1 MMIMFTATAFI
12 EFDGP
17 EAVEKAIKMAED
29 ARIGGK
35 KLHVCKFEL
44 RGARRS
50 EKKKQPESENEGDS
64 EDSND

>member
-1 MMIMFTATAFI
+1 MVMFTATAFI
-12 EFDGP
+12 EFDCPG
-17 EAVEKAIKMAED
+17 AVEKAIKMAED

-44 RGARRS
+44 RGARRR
-50 EKKKQPESENEGDS
+50 EKMKHPESENEGDC

>member
-1 MMIMFTATAFI
+1 MSTATAFI

-17 EAVEKAIKMAED
+17 EAVDKAIKIAED
-29 ARIGGK
+29 TRIGGK
-35 KLHVCKFEL
+35 KLHVSKFEL

-50 EKKKQPESENEGDS
+50 EKKKHPESENEGDS